1 MKTIFG
7 LYQLAAKDYNE
18 NVRILRE
25 DPETLSSLG
34 IALVRDLQRDLRIKM
49 NTIEECNDALGGTFI
64 RREDDHG
71 YIVKLYS
78 QNPHT
83 GCAAEFDFD
92 SFEFVPVPYDIHAH

>member
-7 LYQLAAKDYNE
+7 LYQQAAKDYNE
-18 NVRILRE
+18 NLRTLQE
-25 DPETLSSLG
+25 DPEIVAMVGADLIHSL
-34 IALVRDLQRDLRIKM
+34 QNDLRLKM
-49 NTIEECNDALGGTFI
+49 STIEECNDALGGTFI

-83 GCAAEFDFD
+83 CCAVEFDFD
-92 SFEFVPVPYDIHAH
+92 SFEFVPVPYDIHAR